1 MPDYELI
8 YRERAAEYDELVAH
22 EDYLHNTPHAL
33 QQIRP
38 LHDLDVVEM
47 GAGTGRLTRLI
58 APLARSIAAFDA
70 SKAMLDVA
78 AGTLPHLP
86 ARNWLLAVA
95 DNRCLPAP
103 DGSAD
108 MCLAGWSLG
117 HATGWYPDSW
127 RQVIRLA
134 VAQMIRVLRPG
145 GTAIILE
152 TLGTGRE
159 MPEPPTD
166 ALAEYYRLLEEEYDF
181 RSRWIRT
188 DYRFESV
195 EEAERLTRF
204 FFSDAL
210 ADRVARERLAILPEC
225 TGVWYRVV

>member
-1 MPDYELI
+1 MPDYEWI
-8 YRERAAEYDELVAH
+8 YRQRAAEYDALVTR
-22 EDYLHNTPHAL
+22 EDYQRNILRTL
-33 QQIRP
+33 RQIRP
-38 LHDLDVVEM
+38 LHGLDVVEM

-58 APLARSIAAFDA
+58 APHARSIAAFDA

-78 AGTLPHLP
+78 AGKLPYLP

-95 DNRCLPAP
+95 DNCCLPAR
-103 DGSAD
+103 DGIAD
-108 MCLAGWSLG
+108 ICVSGWSFG

-127 RQVIRLA
+127 RKVIRLA

-166 ALAEYYRLLEEEYDF
+166 ALAEYYRLLEEEHDF

-195 EEAERLTRF
+195 EEAERLARF
-204 FFSDAL
+204 FFGDAL
-210 ADRVARERLAILPEC
+210 ADRVARERLAILPES

>member
-8 YRERAAEYDELVAH
+8 YRERVAEYDELVAH
-22 EDYLHNTPHAL
+22 EDYLHNIPHAL

-38 LHDLDVVEM
+38 LHGLDVVEM

-58 APLARSIAAFDA
+58 APHARSIIAFDA

-86 ARNWLLAVA
+86 PHNWLLAVA
-95 DNRCLPAP
+95 DNCF
-103 DGSAD
+103 S
-108 MCLAGWSLG
+108 GWSFG
-117 HATGWYPDSW
+117 HATGWYPDNW
-127 RQVIRLA
+127 RQGIRLA
-134 VAQMIRVLRPG
+134 VGQMIRVLRPG

-159 MPEPPTD
+159 APEPPTD

-181 RSRWIRT
+181 RSRWIRS

-195 EEAERLTRF
+195 VETEKSQHHT
-204 FFSDAL
+204 
-210 ADRVARERLAILPEC
+210 
-225 TGVWYRVV
+225 

>member
-8 YRERAAEYDELVAH
+8 YRERVAEYDELVAH
-22 EDYLHNTPHAL
+22 EDYLHNIPHAL

-38 LHDLDVVEM
+38 LHGLDVVEM

-58 APLARSIAAFDA
+58 APHARSIIAFDA

-86 ARNWLLAVA
+86 PHNWLLAVA
-95 DNRCLPAP
+95 DNCCLPAR
-103 DGSAD
+103 DGIAD
-108 MCLAGWSLG
+108 ICVSGWSFG
-117 HATGWYPDSW
+117 HATGWYPDNW
-127 RQVIRLA
+127 RQGIRLA
-134 VAQMIRVLRPG
+134 VGQMIRVLRPG

-159 MPEPPTD
+159 APEPPTD
-166 ALAEYYRLLEEEYDF
+166 ALAEYYRLLEEECDF
-181 RSRWIRT
+181 RSSWIRT

-195 EEAERLTRF
+195 EEAERLARF
-204 FFSDAL
+204 FFGDAL
-210 ADRVARERLAILPEC
+210 AERVARERLTVLPEC
-225 TGVWYRVV
+225 TGVWHRSA